1 MKRKV
6 LREVF
11 NCERELTYLTDVSR
25 KVVPDKRS
33 LNRECLVTSALSFRL
48 ALVREFV
55 CFVFLV
61 STGPESSRS
70 VQRPDDGYGG
80 RVPSKKRG
88 VMMT

>member
-25 KVVPDKRS
+25 KVVPDKGS

-55 CFVFLV
+55 FVLFF
-61 STGPESSRS
+61 SSQLER
-70 VQRPDDGYGG
+70 
-80 RVPSKKRG
+80 RVRG
-88 VMMT
+88 VYRDPMTGMVVGYHQRNEA

>member
-48 ALVREFV
+48 ALVKEFV
-55 CFVFLV
+55 SVLFF
-61 STGPESSRS
+61 SSQLDR
-70 VQRPDDGYGG
+70 
-80 RVPSKKRG
+80 RVRG
-88 VMMT
+88 VYRDPMTGMVAGYHQRNEA